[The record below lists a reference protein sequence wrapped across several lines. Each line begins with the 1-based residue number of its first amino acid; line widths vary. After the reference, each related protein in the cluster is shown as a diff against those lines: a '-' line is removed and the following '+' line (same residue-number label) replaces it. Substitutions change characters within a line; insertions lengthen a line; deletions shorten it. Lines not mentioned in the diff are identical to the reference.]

1 MAPPAMLESGPADFP
16 APAAEP
22 APSADHSSAGD
33 PAWAD
38 ALCAARIFAAAP
50 AALGGI
56 HVIARA
62 SPVRDRWLDAARAML
77 PATTPV
83 KRITPA
89 VSAGRLTGGIDIAAT
104 LAGGTPVHEAGLL
117 ETLWGGCLIVAMAE
131 RLAPGT
137 AGIIAR
143 AHDATP
149 GFGIVALD
157 ESDGDEDHALPGAV
171 ADRLGLRV
179 RLDGIAIGDA
189 TIERQTPQPPDESAV
204 QAVTIADPLAET
216 IVSVAAMLRGASMR
230 APAQAMLAARILA
243 ASAGRSEASPDDV
256 ATALRLT
263 CGAMI
268 EAPADQADGS
278 SADDDPADDAP
289 SRDERQRDQ
298 PDTPEQDSETETA
311 FDPEQLKDLAI
322 AATRGAK
329 LDLALFHQANMT
341 RTRAQSAAG
350 KSGAVRQGARR
361 GRPAGLVTRPP
372 FPGARPNVVATLRSA
387 APWQMIRRKA
397 RGLPA
402 WTPGEPL
409 CVRPSDFRYVRYA
422 HNTESTAIFAV
433 DASGSTA
440 LERLGEA
447 KGCVELLLADC
458 YVRRDQ
464 VALVA
469 FRGEGADVLLES
481 TRSLVRAKRSLTA
494 LPGGGPTPLA
504 AGLGQALDLAD
515 RARRRGQ
522 SPLIVLLTDG
532 KGNVALDGTQ
542 DRQAARA
549 DAEEMARRAA
559 LTGIR
564 SVIIDIARR
573 PRDSAR
579 TLAEAMHADYVTLP
593 RADAGA
599 MSGIVSNYLKAPR

>member
-1 MAPPAMLESGPADFP
+1 MLESGPADFP
-16 APAAEP
+16 TPAAEP
-22 APSADHSSAGD
+22 APAADHANAGD
-33 PAWAD
+33 TAWRD
-38 ALCAARIFAAAP
+38 ALCAARLFAAAP

-62 SPVRDRWLDAARAML
+62 SPVRDRWLEAARAVL
-77 PATTPV
+77 PKDTEV

-104 LAGGTPVHEAGLL
+104 LAGGAPVHETGLL
-117 ETLWGGCLIVAMAE
+117 ETVSGGCLIVAMAE

-143 AHDATP
+143 AQDTAP
-149 GFGIVALD
+149 GFGVIALD
-157 ESDGDEDHALPGAV
+157 ESDGDEDHTLPGAI

-179 RLDGIAIGDA
+179 RLDGIAIRDA
-189 TIERQTPQPPDESAV
+189 VSDMSATLLPDEGAIQSVAIPD
-204 QAVTIADPLAET
+204 ALAET
-216 IVSVAAMLRGASMR
+216 IVAVAAMLRGASMR
-230 APAQAMLAARILA
+230 APAQAMLTARILA
-243 ASAGRSEASPDDV
+243 ASAGRSETSPDDV

-268 EAPADQADGS
+268 KAPADEASND
-278 SADDDPADDAP
+278 SADTESEDDTPP
-289 SRDERQRDQ
+289 RDERQRDR
-298 PDTPEQDSETETA
+298 PDAPDKDSETDPS
-311 FDPEQLKDLAI
+311 FDPDQLKELAV

-329 LDLALFHQANMT
+329 LDLNLFHQANMT

-361 GRPAGLVTRPP
+361 GRPAGLVARPP
-372 FPGARPNVVATLRSA
+372 YPGARPNVVATLRTA

-409 CVRPSDFRYVRYA
+409 SVRPSDFRYVRYA

-469 FRGEGADVLLES
+469 FRGDGAEVLLEP

-532 KGNVALDGTQ
+532 KGNVALDGMQ

-549 DAEEMARRAA
+549 DAEEMARHAA
-559 LTGIR
+559 LLGVR

-579 TLAEAMHADYVTLP
+579 TLADAMHADYVTLP

-599 MSGIVSNYLKAPR
+599 MSGIVADYLKAPR

>member
-1 MAPPAMLESGPADFP
+1 MLESGPADFP
-16 APAAEP
+16 TPAAEP
-22 APSADHSSAGD
+22 APAADHASASD

-38 ALCAARIFAAAP
+38 ALCAARLLAAAP
-50 AALGGI
+50 AAMGGV

-62 SPVRDRWLDAARAML
+62 SPVRDRWLEAARVLL
-77 PATTPV
+77 PKDTEV

-104 LAGGTPVHEAGLL
+104 LAGGAPVHETGLL
-117 ETLWGGCLIVAMAE
+117 ETVSGGCLIIAMAE
-131 RLAPGT
+131 RLAPGS

-143 AHDATP
+143 AHDATS
-149 GFGIVALD
+149 GFGVIALD
-157 ESDGDEDHALPGAV
+157 ESDGDEDHALPGAI
-171 ADRLGLRV
+171 ADRLGLRI
-179 RLDGIAIGDA
+179 RLDGIAIRDA
-189 TIERQTPQPPDESAV
+189 VIEQHPGPPPDASAV
-204 QAVTIADPLAET
+204 RAVTISDPLAET
-216 IVSVAAMLRGASMR
+216 IVAVAAMLRGASMR

-243 ASAGRSEASPDDV
+243 ASAGRSETSPEDV

-268 EAPADQADGS
+268 EAPADETESTGT
-278 SADDDPADDAP
+278 DDDPADDAP
-289 SRDERQRDQ
+289 PRDERQRDQ
-298 PDTPEQDSETETA
+298 PDAPEQDSETDPS
-311 FDPEQLKDLAI
+311 FDPELLKDLAI

-329 LDLALFHQANMT
+329 LDLDLFHQANMT

-361 GRPAGLVTRPP
+361 GRPAGLVARPP
-372 FPGARPNVVATLRSA
+372 YPGARPNVVATLRTA

-409 CVRPSDFRYVRYA
+409 SVRPSDFRYVRYA

-458 YVRRDQ
+458 YVRRDE

-469 FRGEGADVLLES
+469 FRGDGAEVLLEP

-504 AGLGQALDLAD
+504 AGLSQALDLAD

-549 DAEEMARRAA
+549 DAEEMARHAA
-559 LTGIR
+559 LLGVR

-579 TLAEAMHADYVTLP
+579 TLADAMHADYVTLP

-599 MSGIVSNYLKAPR
+599 MSGIVADYLKAPR

>member
-1 MAPPAMLESGPADFP
+1 MLESGQSGFAP
-16 APAAEP
+16 APALP
-22 APSADHSSAGD
+22 ARAATD
-33 PAWAD
+33 PADADDLAWSD
-38 ALCAARIFAAAP
+38 ALCAARLFAAAP

-62 SPVRDRWLDAARAML
+62 SPVRDRWLEATRAML
-77 PATTPV
+77 PANIAV

-89 VSAGRLTGGIDIAAT
+89 VPAGRLTGGIDIAAT
-104 LAGGTPVHEAGLL
+104 LAGGAPVHETGLL
-117 ETLWGGCLIVAMAE
+117 ETVSGGCLTIAMAE
-131 RLAPGT
+131 QMTPGT

-143 AHDATP
+143 AHDVGHG

-157 ESDGDEDHALPGAV
+157 EGDGDEDHALPGAI

-179 RLDGIAIGDA
+179 RLDGIAIRDA
-189 TIERQTPQPPDESAV
+189 VSDTSATPLPDEGAIQSVVIPDA
-204 QAVTIADPLAET
+204 LAET
-216 IVSVAAMLRGASMR
+216 IVAVAAMLRGTSMR

-243 ASAGRSEASPDDV
+243 ASAGRTEATQDDV

-268 EAPADQADGS
+268 EAPTEETENSG
-278 SADDDPADDAP
+278 ADDTADDAP
-289 SRDERQRDQ
+289 PRNERQRDE
-298 PDTPEQDSETETA
+298 PETSDQDSETDPA
-311 FDPEQLKDLAI
+311 FDPDLLKELAI
-322 AATRGAK
+322 AATQGAR
-329 LDLALFHQANMT
+329 LDLDLFRHANMT

-361 GRPAGLVTRPP
+361 GRPAGLVARPP
-372 FPGARPNVVATLRSA
+372 FPGARPNVVATLRTA
-387 APWQMIRRKA
+387 APWQTIRRKA

-402 WTPGEPL
+402 WAPGEPL
-409 CVRPSDFRYVRYA
+409 SVRPSDFRYVRYA

-469 FRGEGADVLLES
+469 FRGDGAEVLLEP

-549 DAEEMARRAA
+549 DAEEMARHAA
-559 LTGIR
+559 LLGVR

-579 TLAEAMHADYVTLP
+579 TLAETMHADYVTLP

-599 MSGIVSNYLKAPR
+599 MSGIVADYLKAPR

>member
-1 MAPPAMLESGPADFP
+1 MLESGPADFP
-16 APAAEP
+16 TQAAEP
-22 APSADHSSAGD
+22 APAADRANAGD
-33 PAWAD
+33 PAWTD
-38 ALCAARIFAAAP
+38 ALCAARLLAAAP

-62 SPVRDRWLDAARAML
+62 SPVRDRWLETARALL
-77 PATTPV
+77 PKDTAV
-83 KRITPA
+83 KRITSA

-104 LAGGTPVHEAGLL
+104 LAGGAPVRESGLL
-117 ETLWGGCLIVAMAE
+117 ETVSGGCLIIAMAE

-143 AHDATP
+143 AHDAAS
-149 GFGIVALD
+149 GFGIIALD
-157 ESDGDEDHALPGAV
+157 ESDGDEDHALPGAI

-189 TIERQTPQPPDESAV
+189 VIEQHTEPPPDASTV
-204 QAVTIADPLAET
+204 QSVTIADPLAET
-216 IVSVAAMLRGASMR
+216 IVAVAAMLRGASMR
-230 APAQAMLAARILA
+230 APAHAMLAARILA
-243 ASAGRSEASPDDV
+243 ASAGRSEATPDDV

-268 EAPADQADGS
+268 EAPADEAES
-278 SADDDPADDAP
+278 SGTDDDAGDDTP
-289 SRDERQRDQ
+289 PRDERRADK
-298 PDTPEQDSETETA
+298 PDTPERDSETDPS
-311 FDPEQLKDLAI
+311 FDPDLLKDLAI

-329 LDLALFHQANMT
+329 LDLDLFHQASMT

-361 GRPAGLVTRPP
+361 GRPAGLVARPP
-372 FPGARPNVVATLRSA
+372 YPGARPNVVATLRTA

-409 CVRPSDFRYVRYA
+409 SVRPSDFRFVRYA

-458 YVRRDQ
+458 YVRRDR

-469 FRGEGADVLLES
+469 FRGGGAEVLLEP

-549 DAEEMARRAA
+549 DAVELARHAA
-559 LTGIR
+559 LTGVR

-579 TLAEAMHADYVTLP
+579 SLAETMHADYVTLP
-593 RADAGA
+593 RADAGT
-599 MSGIVSNYLKAPR
+599 MSGIVSDYLKAPR

>member
-1 MAPPAMLESGPADFP
+1 MLETGPADFLT
-16 APAAEP
+16 PAAEP
-22 APSADHSSAGD
+22 APPANHMSAGD
-33 PAWAD
+33 PAWSD
-38 ALCAARIFAAAP
+38 ALCAARLFAAAP
-50 AALGGI
+50 AAIGGI

-62 SPVRDRWLDAARAML
+62 SPVRNRWLEAARALL
-77 PATTPV
+77 PKDTEV

-104 LAGGTPVHEAGLL
+104 LAGGTPVHETGLL
-117 ETLWGGCLIVAMAE
+117 ETVTGGCLIVAMAE
-131 RLAPGT
+131 RVTPGT

-143 AHDATP
+143 AHDTAP
-149 GFGIVALD
+149 GFGIIALD
-157 ESDGDEDHALPGAV
+157 ENDGDEDHTLPGAI

-179 RLDGIAIGDA
+179 RLDGIAIRDA
-189 TIERQTPQPPDESAV
+189 LSDMSATLLPDEGAIRSVA
-204 QAVTIADPLAET
+204 IPDPLAET
-216 IVSVAAMLRGASMR
+216 IVAVAAMLRGASMR

-243 ASAGRSEASPDDV
+243 ASAGRSETSPEDV

-268 EAPADQADGS
+268 EAPAEEAESG
-278 SADDDPADDAP
+278 SADTESEDDTPP
-289 SRDERQRDQ
+289 REERQHDQ
-298 PDTPEQDSETETA
+298 PDTPDRDPETDPA
-311 FDPEQLKDLAI
+311 FDPDQLKELAI
-322 AATRGAK
+322 AATQGAK
-329 LDLALFHQANMT
+329 LDLDLFHQANMT

-361 GRPAGLVTRPP
+361 GRPAGLVARPP
-372 FPGARPNVVATLRSA
+372 FPGARPNVVATLRTA

-409 CVRPSDFRYVRYA
+409 SVRPSDFRYVRYA

-469 FRGEGADVLLES
+469 FRGDGAEVLLEP

-549 DAEEMARRAA
+549 DAQEMARHAA
-559 LTGIR
+559 LLGVR

-573 PRDSAR
+573 PRDTAR
-579 TLAEAMHADYVTLP
+579 TLADAMHADYVTLP

-599 MSGIVSNYLKAPR
+599 MSGIVADYLKAPR

>member
-1 MAPPAMLESGPADFP
+1 MLESGTPDVRTGPAPP
-16 APAAEP
+16 APAAADDSGP
-22 APSADHSSAGD
+22 PSGD
-33 PAWAD
+33 PAWTN
-38 ALCAARIFAAAP
+38 ALCAARLFAAAP

-62 SPVRDRWLDAARAML
+62 SPVRDRWLNAARAML

-104 LAGGTPVHEAGLL
+104 LATGAPVHETGLL
-117 ETLWGGCLIVAMAE
+117 EAVSGGCLIVAMAE
-131 RLAPGT
+131 RLAPG
-137 AGIIAR
+137 AAAIIAR
-143 AHDATP
+143 AHDDGAA
-149 GFGIVALD
+149 GFGIIALD
-157 ESDGDEDHALPGAV
+157 ERDGDEDHALPGAI

-189 TIERQTPQPPDESAV
+189 VTAVSADPLPDEGAI
-204 QAVTIADPLAET
+204 QAVAIPDTLAET
-216 IVSVAAMLRGASMR
+216 IVAVSAMLRGPSMR
-230 APAQAMLAARILA
+230 APAQAMLAARIFA
-243 ASAGRSEASPDDV
+243 ASAGRREAMADDV

-268 EAPADQADGS
+268 EAPPDNAENDG
-278 SADDDPADDAP
+278 ADDANGDDAP
-289 SRDERQRDQ
+289 PRNERRRDQ
-298 PDTPEQDSETETA
+298 PDVPERDSETDPA

-322 AATRGAK
+322 AATQGAK
-329 LDLALFHQANMT
+329 LDLDLFRDANMT

-361 GRPAGLVTRPP
+361 GRPAGLVARPP
-372 FPGARPNVVATLRSA
+372 YPGARPNVVATLRTA
-387 APWQMIRRKA
+387 APWQTIRRKA

-409 CVRPSDFRYVRYA
+409 SVRPSDFRYVRYA

-469 FRGEGADVLLES
+469 FRGDGAEVLLEP

-549 DAEEMARRAA
+549 DAEEMARHAA
-559 LTGIR
+559 MSGVR

-573 PRDSAR
+573 PRDTAR
-579 TLAEAMHADYVTLP
+579 SLAEAMHADYVTLP

-599 MSGIVSNYLKAPR
+599 MSDIVSNYLRAPR